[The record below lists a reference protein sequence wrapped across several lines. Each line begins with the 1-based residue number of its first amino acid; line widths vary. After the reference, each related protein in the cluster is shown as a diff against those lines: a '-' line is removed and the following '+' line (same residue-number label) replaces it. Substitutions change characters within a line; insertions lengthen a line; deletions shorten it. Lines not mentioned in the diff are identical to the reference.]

1 MGVEEADVVVD
12 VVVDDPVAEHWE
24 NVEQDTEVTV
34 AVIVPET
41 LNLKILEQSVAVAV
55 SQDDVDDDEVVVDSS
70 LSLSGSGSLTGG
82 FGL

>member
-1 MGVEEADVVVD
+1 VGVEEADVVVD